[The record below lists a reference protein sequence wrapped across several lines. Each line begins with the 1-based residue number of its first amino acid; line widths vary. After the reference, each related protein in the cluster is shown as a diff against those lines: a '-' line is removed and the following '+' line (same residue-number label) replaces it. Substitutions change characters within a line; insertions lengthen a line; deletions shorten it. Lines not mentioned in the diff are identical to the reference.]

1 MSRFRWVACQ
11 LDELEKCTKRRKT
24 LDEILGHLPETLEA
38 SRISPAD
45 VSDTVKLLLWL
56 AFARQPLDIDHLAII
71 VEFNLD
77 KKVFN
82 SDAKLASPM
91 DILKI
96 CSSLVT
102 GIGDNTVQLA
112 HASVKQYIL
121 KKKRIIQSKI
131 ALDPSIGD
139 AFIGQCCLNYLLQ
152 TRELESHRN
161 PFGLPRVIYAS
172 EGYKQTLLMYSA
184 KYWSQHMLAAGLDMC
199 TIEQIKE
206 LFEVTNISFKNWVE
220 VYNDGVLFLGT
231 RMNNK
236 SPLQCAAFHGLKPIV
251 EWLLPSVMRDHEGI
265 HSVND
270 SEQVENLGLDRG
282 IRYNSMLLEYGDA
295 LHAASHI
302 GHKEIVQLLLER
314 GTDANSQGSGKF
326 DGNALQAASNS
337 GNKKIVQL
345 LLERG
350 ADVNAQGGQHGN
362 ALQAASDSGHKGIVQ
377 LLLERGADV
386 NAQGGKYR
394 NALLAASHSG
404 HKDIVQLL
412 LERGAVVNVQEEYYG
427 NALQV
432 ASNSGNKEIVQLLL
446 ERGAN
451 VNAQGGYYGNAL
463 EAASLH
469 GHKSIVQLLLEKGA
483 DVNAQGEKY
492 GNALQAASDS
502 GHKDIVWL
510 LLERVADV
518 NAQGGEYGNYLQA
531 ASGSSHK
538 DIVQLLLESGLI
550 ADVNAHVEYI

>member
-11 LDELEKCTKRRKT
+11 LDELGKCTKRRKT

-38 SRISPAD
+38 TYDQILSRISPAD

-282 IRYNSMLLEYGDA
+282 YRYNSMLLEYGDA

-337 GNKKIVQL
+337 GNKEIVQL

-350 ADVNAQGGQHGN
+350 ADVNAQGGQYGN
-362 ALQAASDSGHKGIVQ
+362 ALQIASYSGHKGVVQ
-377 LLLERGADV
+377 LFLEGADV
-386 NAQGGKYR
+386 NAQGGQ
-394 NALLAASHSG
+394 
-404 HKDIVQLL
+404 D
-412 LERGAVVNVQEEYYG
+412 
-427 NALQV
+427 
-432 ASNSGNKEIVQLLL
+432 
-446 ERGAN
+446 
-451 VNAQGGYYGNAL
+451 
-463 EAASLH
+463 
-469 GHKSIVQLLLEKGA
+469 
-483 DVNAQGEKY
+483 
-492 GNALQAASDS
+492 GNALQAASYS
-502 GHKDIVWL
+502 GRKGIIQL
-510 LLERVADV
+510 LLERVADM